1 MEKEKEQ
8 ANQAQEKSKN
18 KIFFIVF
25 GIIWFAI
32 ILWNIL
38 SPNQAF
44 SEAENRTLAK
54 FPTFSVD
61 TLLDGDYMDG
71 VSTYLNDHFAGRP
84 YWVSGQSLAEYGIG
98 KREINDIFI
107 GKNALLASGSPADE
121 SIAQNNIAGVNA
133 LAEQYGVPTYMLL
146 VPSSTA
152 IQPQKLPAFA
162 EGWGELDFIDD
173 SYAKLKGAVKPINA
187 WQPLQQDTDEYIYYR
202 TDHHWTTYGA
212 SIAYKELSKTMCLP
226 NRTDEFEKQTL
237 TTNFEGTYQSKTGFP
252 LVEADIIE
260 LYQAGE
266 VTSYEVF
273 DGEKTQSYDSIYFP
287 EYLEKKDKYSYFL
300 GQVQPYVTIHTK
312 ANTGKSLI
320 IFKDSYAHC
329 MIPMLLK
336 DYDEIRLVDLRYL
349 NGNNI
354 GEIIEMQNYDEAL
367 FLYSTDVF
375 ANQNVSGKL
384 Q

>member
-1 MEKEKEQ
+1 MKKEHADQNEQ
-8 ANQAQEKSKN
+8 TNKN
-18 KIFFIVF
+18 KVFFMAFV
-25 GIIWFAI
+25 IIWAGI
-32 ILWNIL
+32 ILWNIF
-38 SPNQAF
+38 SPNQSF

-84 YWVSGQSLAEYGIG
+84 YWVSGQSLAEYAIG

-107 GKNALLASGSPADE
+107 GENALLASGAPVDE
-121 SIAQNNIAGVNA
+121 AVSQNNIAGINA
-133 LAEQYGVPTYMLL
+133 LAKEYDIPTYVLL

-152 IQPQKLPAFA
+152 IQPQKLPPFA
-162 EGWGELDFIDD
+162 EGWDELTFIQD
-173 SYAKLKGAVKPINA
+173 SYAQLESDVKSIDA
-187 WQPLQQDTDEYIYYR
+187 WQTLQQNAEEYIYYR
-202 TDHHWTTYGA
+202 TDHHWTTFGA
-212 SIAYKELSKTMCLP
+212 SLAYQNLAKAMNLP
-226 NRTDEFEKQTL
+226 DRSNEFKKQTL
-237 TTNFEGTYQSKTGFP
+237 TESFEGTYQSKTGFP
-252 LVEADIIE
+252 LIEKDTIE
-260 LYQAGE
+260 LFQAGE

-300 GQVQPYVTIHTK
+300 GQVQPYVTIKTK
-312 ANTGKSLI
+312 ASTGKKLI

-329 MIPMLLK
+329 LTPMLLK

-349 NGNNI
+349 NGKNI
-354 GEIIEMQNYDEAL
+354 GEIVEVKNYDEVL
-367 FLYSTDVF
+367 FLYSADVF
-375 ANQNVSGKL
+375 AHQNVSGKL